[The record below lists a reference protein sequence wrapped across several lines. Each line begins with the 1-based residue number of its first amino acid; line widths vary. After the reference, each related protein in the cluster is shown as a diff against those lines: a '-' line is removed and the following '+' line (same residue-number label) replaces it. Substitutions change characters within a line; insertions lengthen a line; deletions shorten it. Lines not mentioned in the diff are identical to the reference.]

1 MFNTLKK
8 WLLKRYLARY
18 RIPRDMTR
26 EAFRRYPERT
36 ALITPRGSLS
46 FAELG
51 RRVYSLARGL
61 EDLGVEKGGRV
72 FTLLPDGREQVEA
85 RLACFESGLIL
96 TSFHTGHTQ
105 SAVLQAAEM
114 ASPAVLIIG
123 PGVGENTARA
133 LAGEHHGLT
142 VLEIGPRGSYENLLG
157 TTSPR
162 PSRRVVKPRDPAS
175 LGFTSGTTG
184 EPKALFTTHE
194 VIVTSLKLT
203 AVNVSITPGQ
213 RDIFVLGIPLVGA
226 GSGVV
231 LPMLFSGSTL
241 VIPETYT
248 AEAVLDAINKHRA
261 TRTFVTPSLLIDFLD
276 LPEAD
281 LNSLRNVI
289 YGTAPMPVPKLEKAV
304 RRWGPIFQQ
313 GYGMAEVLPPVSL
326 LQMKDHGTREQP
338 APREVLRSVGRVVP
352 EVKVRIVDP
361 DGKDLP
367 PGEVGEILID
377 SPTAFSGYWKSPEL
391 NRQVLRDGWYHT
403 RDLGFLDQEGRL
415 HVLGR
420 RTDVIHREGTT
431 IYPLQVEEAAHDHPS
446 VKEACLVT
454 DPQAR
459 KLTLAVSLRRAYRD
473 RDESDL
479 VTELFQTLNKQLPPG
494 RLPDRIAVMEEL
506 PRSYLVKVLHR
517 EIREKFRDNNQSE
530 KESQDEHLYHLK
542 DWVR

>member
-26 EAFRRYPERT
+26 QAFRRYPERT
-36 ALITPRGSLS
+36 ALVTTRGSLS
-46 FAELG
+46 FADLG
-51 RRVYSLARGL
+51 RRVYSLSRGL
-61 EDLGVEKGGRV
+61 EDLGIEKGGRV

-96 TSFHTGHTQ
+96 TSFHTAHPQ
-105 SAVLQAAEM
+105 SAVLGAART
-114 ASPAVLIIG
+114 APPDVLLVDPGIGADTAHALALEHPGLTILETG
-123 PGVGENTARA
+123 PGKNYEDLLDTAEA
-133 LAGEHHGLT
+133 
-142 VLEIGPRGSYENLLG
+142 
-157 TTSPR
+157 R
-162 PSRRVVKPRDPAS
+162 PSRRPVDPHDPAA

-203 AVNVSITPGQ
+203 ATNVSITPGQ
-213 RDIFVLGIPLVGA
+213 PDTFVLGIPLVGA

-241 VIPETYT
+241 VIPEAYT
-248 AEAVLDAINKHRA
+248 AEAVLDAINKHQA

-276 LPEAD
+276 LPDAD

-289 YGTAPMPVPKLEKAV
+289 YGTAPMPAPKLEEAV

-326 LQMKDHGTREQP
+326 LQMHDHGTRDQP

-352 EVKVRIVDP
+352 EVEVRIIDP
-361 DGKDLP
+361 EGNDLP

-377 SPTAFSGYWKSPEL
+377 SPTTFSGYWKSPEL
-391 NRQVLRDGWYHT
+391 NRRVLRDGWYHT
-403 RDLGFLDQEGRL
+403 RDLGFLDQDGLL

-420 RTDVIHREGTT
+420 RTDLIHREDRT
-431 IYPLQVEEAAHDHPS
+431 IYPLRVEEAAHDHPA
-446 VKEACLVT
+446 VKEACLVS
-454 DPQAR
+454 DPHDR
-459 KLTLAVSLRRAYRD
+459 ELILAVSLRSSFRGDSQAEIINQLRETL
-473 RDESDL
+473 DE
-479 VTELFQTLNKQLPPG
+479 QLPAG
-494 RLPDRIAVMEEL
+494 HGPDRVAVLDEL

-517 EIREKFRDNNQSE
+517 EIRESFRGTHQSE
-530 KESQDEHLYHLK
+530 KESLDEHLHHLK
-542 DWVR
+542 D

>member
-1 MFNTLKK
+1 MLNTLKK

-26 EAFRRYPERT
+26 EAFRRYADRT
-36 ALITPRGSLS
+36 ALITPRGGLS

-51 RRVYSLARGL
+51 RRVYALARGL
-61 EDLGVEKGGRV
+61 EDLGIEKGGRA
-72 FTLLPDGREQVEA
+72 FTLLPDSREQVEA

-96 TSFHTGHTQ
+96 TSFHTAHPR
-105 SAVLQAAEM
+105 SAVLGAART
-114 ASPAVLIIG
+114 APPDALIVDPRIG
-123 PGVGENTARA
+123 AETARA
-133 LAGEHHGLT
+133 LSLEHPGLT
-142 VLEIGPRGSYENLLG
+142 VLETGPGRNYEDLLDTAEAG
-157 TTSPR
+157 PSQR
-162 PSRRVVKPRDPAS
+162 PVHPRDPAA

-203 AVNVSITPGQ
+203 ATNVSITPGQ
-213 RDIFVLGIPLVGA
+213 PDTFVLGIPLVGA

-241 VIPETYT
+241 VIPEAYT
-248 AEAVLDAINKHRA
+248 AEAVLDAIRRHQA

-276 LPEAD
+276 HPEAD
-281 LNSLRNVI
+281 LGSLRNVI
-289 YGTAPMPVPKLEKAV
+289 YGTAPMPAPKLEEAV

-326 LQMKDHGTREQP
+326 LQMHDHGTRDRP

-352 EVKVRIVDP
+352 EVEVRIINP
-361 DGKDLP
+361 EGEDLP

-377 SPTAFSGYWKSPEL
+377 SPTTFSGYWKSPEL

-403 RDLGFLDQEGRL
+403 RDLGFLDQDGRL

-420 RTDVIHREGTT
+420 RTDLIQRDGKTM
-431 IYPLQVEEAAHDHPS
+431 YPLRVEEAAHDHPA

-454 DPQAR
+454 DPHGQV
-459 KLTLAVSLRRAYRD
+459 LTLAVSLRRTFREEN
-473 RDESDL
+473 RGKLIKDL
-479 VTELFQTLNKQLPPG
+479 SRHLREKLPAG
-494 RLPDRIAVMEEL
+494 HSPDRVAVLEEL

-517 EIREKFRDNNQSE
+517 EVRESLPDADPQE
-530 KESQDEHLYHLK
+530 KEKLDEHLYHLK
-542 DWVR
+542 D

>member
-1 MFNTLKK
+1 MFNTLKE

-26 EAFRRYPERT
+26 EAFRRYSKRT
-36 ALITPRGSLS
+36 ALITPRGGLS

-51 RRVYSLARGL
+51 RRVYALAQGL
-61 EDLGVEKGGRV
+61 ESLGVEKGDRV
-72 FTLLPDGREQVEA
+72 FTILPDGREQVEA
-85 RLACFESGLIL
+85 RLACFESGFIL
-96 TSFHTGHTQ
+96 TPFHSGHAQ

-114 ASPAVLIIG
+114 ASPAVLIVD
-123 PGVGENTARA
+123 PGVGKNTARA
-133 LAGEHHGLT
+133 LAREHPGLT
-142 VLEIGPRGSYENLLG
+142 VLETGPRGSYEDLLD
-157 TTSPR
+157 TTKSR
-162 PSRRVVKPRDPAS
+162 PSSQAVQPQDPAS

-203 AVNVSITPGQ
+203 AANVSITPGQ
-213 RDIFVLGIPLVGA
+213 QDTFVLGIPLVGA

-241 VIPETYT
+241 VIPRAYT
-248 AEAVLDAINKHRA
+248 AEAVRDAINKHRA

-276 LPEAD
+276 LPGAD
-281 LNSLRNVI
+281 LSPLRNVI
-289 YGTAPMPVPKLEKAV
+289 YGTAPMPIPKLEEAV

-326 LQMKDHGTREQP
+326 LQMKDHGTREHP
-338 APREVLRSVGRVVP
+338 APREILRSVGRVVP
-352 EVKVRIVDP
+352 EVKVRIAGP
-361 DGKDLP
+361 GGEILP

-377 SPTAFSGYWKSPEL
+377 SPTTFNGYWQAPEL
-391 NRQVLRDGWYHT
+391 NQQVLREGWYHT
-403 RDLGFLDQEGRL
+403 RDLGFLDQDGRL

-420 RTDVIHREGTT
+420 RTDLIHRDGNI
-431 IYPLQVEEAAHDHPS
+431 IYPLRVEEAAHDHPA

-454 DPQAR
+454 DPHGR
-459 KLTLAVSLRRAYRD
+459 DLTLTVSFRRAYRD

-479 VTELFQTLNKQLPPG
+479 VTELFQTLSKQLPRG
-494 RLPDRIAVMEEL
+494 QQPDRIAVLEEL

-517 EIREKFRDNNQSE
+517 EIREKFLDANQSE
-530 KESQDEHLYHLK
+530 KESLDEHLYHLK
-542 DWVR
+542 D

>member
-1 MFNTLKK
+1 MLNTLKK
-8 WLLKRYLARY
+8 RLLKRYLARY

-26 EAFRRYPERT
+26 EAFRRYADRT
-36 ALITPRGSLS
+36 ALITPRGGLS

-51 RRVYSLARGL
+51 RRVYALARGL
-61 EDLGVEKGGRV
+61 EALEIEKGGRA

-96 TSFHTGHTQ
+96 TSFHTAHPR
-105 SAVLQAAEM
+105 SAVLGAART
-114 ASPAVLIIG
+114 APPDVLLIDPGIG
-123 PGVGENTARA
+123 ADTARA
-133 LAGEHHGLT
+133 LALEHPGLT
-142 VLEIGPRGSYENLLG
+142 VLETGPGRNYEDLLD
-157 TTSPR
+157 TAEHC
-162 PSRRVVKPRDPAS
+162 PSQRSIHPRDPAA

-203 AVNVSITPGQ
+203 ATNVSITPGQ
-213 RDIFVLGIPLVGA
+213 PETFVLGIPLVGA

-248 AEAVLDAINKHRA
+248 AGAVLDAIRRHQA

-276 LPEAD
+276 HPEAD
-281 LNSLRNVI
+281 LGSLRNVI
-289 YGTAPMPVPKLEKAV
+289 YGTAPMPAPKLEEAV

-326 LQMKDHGTREQP
+326 LQMHDHGTRDRP

-352 EVKVRIVDP
+352 EVEVRIIGP
-361 DGKDLP
+361 EGKDLP

-377 SPTAFSGYWKSPEL
+377 SPTTFSGYWKSPEL

-403 RDLGFLDQEGRL
+403 RDLGFLDQDGRL

-420 RTDVIHREGTT
+420 RTDLIQRDGETM
-431 IYPLQVEEAAHDHPS
+431 YPLRVEEAAHDHPA

-454 DPQAR
+454 DPHGR
-459 KLTLAVSLRRAYRD
+459 KLTLAVSLRRGFREEP
-473 RDESDL
+473 ESKL
-479 VTELFQTLNKQLPPG
+479 VEELAHTLKRHLPPDQ
-494 RLPDRIAVMEEL
+494 LPDRVAVLEEL

-517 EIREKFRDNNQSE
+517 EIRESLPDADPQE
-530 KESQDEHLYHLK
+530 KEKLDEHLYHLK
-542 DWVR
+542 D